1 MSALVFQPT
10 KSMIPV
16 AVTESVAVVT
26 VPRYVEQSVESA
38 VDIRDMRRHKSTVN
52 FEPALAPV
60 RFADTLII
68 YGKDTTRKRYISRT
82 FYEPRVKPRKFGET
96 DFVFP
101 KDSTQRF
108 AALLDY
114 HIDECRKWFKTC
126 MELKAK
132 TFTNVY
138 VPRSSTSSS
147 TSVTS
152 PGFRRDVTRTGP
164 DDVGF
169 DGPGASQVFIP
180 PQKIG
185 EAEFAERKFRV
196 GLKKGKVDCNMNG
209 PLINGF

>member
-1 MSALVFQPT
+1 
-10 KSMIPV
+10 MIPV
-16 AVTESVAVVT
+16 SVTESVAVVK
-26 VPRYVEQSVESA
+26 VPRYAERSVESA
-38 VDIRDMRRHKSTVN
+38 VFFRDMRRHKSTVN

-68 YGKDTTRKRYISRT
+68 YGRDTTRKHYVSRT
-82 FYEPRVKPRKFGET
+82 FYEPQVKPRKFAET

-108 AALLDY
+108 ASFLDY

-132 TFTNVY
+132 TFTTVH
-138 VPRSSTSSS
+138 VPRTSTSSSTSSS

-152 PGFRRDVTRTGP
+152 PGFQRDVTAR
-164 DDVGF
+164 DVGF
-169 DGPGASQVFIP
+169 DGPGASEVFIP

-185 EAEFAERKFRV
+185 EAGFAERKFRI
-196 GLKKGKVDCNMNG
+196 GLKKDKVDHNMNG